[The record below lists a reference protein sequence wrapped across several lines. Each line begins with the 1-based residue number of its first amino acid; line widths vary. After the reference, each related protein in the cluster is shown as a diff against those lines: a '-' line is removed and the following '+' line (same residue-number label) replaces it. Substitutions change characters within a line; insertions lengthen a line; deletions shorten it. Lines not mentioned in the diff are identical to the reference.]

1 MVIPVETF
9 NVDPLIFVNT
19 TLEIVEFEADNIP
32 VDTLIVAKMLL
43 VVIPPDARNV
53 PLTSSV

>member
-1 MVIPVETF
+1 
-9 NVDPLIFVNT
+9 VNT